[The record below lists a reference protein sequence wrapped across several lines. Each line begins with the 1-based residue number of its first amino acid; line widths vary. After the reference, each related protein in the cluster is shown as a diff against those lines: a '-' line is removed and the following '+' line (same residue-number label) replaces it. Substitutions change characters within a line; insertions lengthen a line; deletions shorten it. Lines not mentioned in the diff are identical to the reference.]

1 MAEKTTAKTGN
12 KGRTGR
18 KWEVLYR
25 SISLSRRL
33 FLLAACAVH
42 NRIHPVQLHQIVL
55 DRFVLCIVPLVLVLA
70 PLLSL
75 AV

>member
-1 MAEKTTAKTGN
+1 MGSPSPFHAPVPALG
-12 KGRTGR
+12 
-18 KWEVLYR
+18 V
-25 SISLSRRL
+25 SLL
-33 FLLAACAVH
+33 LLAAGGVH